1 MQLRRALKTFASR
14 TLPPHVTA
22 DLQRRLDPYSG
33 NGPLLSLLAGR
44 AFPAWF
50 EAWHRRRAFQDAY
63 GRAQWGQE
71 NGTDFFSGAGSRG
84 ACANV
89 YVECISRII
98 ESRSRE
104 SERPLAVIDLGC
116 GDFSVG
122 RQLLAR
128 TENMTY
134 IGCDI
139 VPELIQAHTANVK
152 DPRASFRALDI
163 VADDLPDGDICLVR
177 EVLQHLCNSDV
188 SRVLKKLAKYG
199 DVYITE
205 ARPIFLEGPPNP
217 DKPSGPGVR
226 WDWRTGRGRGIE
238 LDQPPFSLEVEEICR
253 GRHNEV
259 EEVVTFRVHCGS
271 VATS

>member
-1 MQLRRALKTFASR
+1 MQLRRALKTLALR
-14 TLPPHVTA
+14 TLPPHVSA
-22 DLQRRLDPYSG
+22 KLQRRLDPYRG

-44 AFPAWF
+44 AFPTWF
-50 EAWHRRRAFQDAY
+50 EARHRRRAFQGAY
-63 GRAQWGQE
+63 GRRQWGLE
-71 NGTDFFSGAGSRG
+71 KGAEFFSGAGSRG

-89 YVECISRII
+89 YVEHISRII

-104 SERPLAVIDLGC
+104 SDRPLTVVDLGC

-122 RQLLAR
+122 RELLKR
-128 TENMTY
+128 TESMRY

-152 DPRASFRALDI
+152 DPRASFQELDI
-163 VADDLPDGDICLVR
+163 VAGGLPDGDICLVR

-188 SRVLKKLAKYG
+188 SRVLKKLGKYK

-205 ARPIFLEGPPNP
+205 ARPVTPEGPPNP

-238 LDQPPFSLEVEEICR
+238 LDQPPFGLRVEEICR
-253 GRHNEV
+253 GRHNDL
-259 EEVVTFRVHCGS
+259 EEVVTFRVYYQS
-271 VATS
+271 

>member
-22 DLQRRLDPYSG
+22 DLQRRLDPYKG

-63 GRAQWGQE
+63 GRGQWGQE
-71 NGTDFFSGAGSRG
+71 SGTAFFSGAGSRG
-84 ACANV
+84 ACANI
-89 YVECISRII
+89 YVACISRII
-98 ESRSRE
+98 DSRSRD
-104 SERPLAVIDLGC
+104 SDRPLCVVDLGC

-122 RQLLAR
+122 RQLLKR
-128 TENMTY
+128 TANMTY

-139 VPELIQAHTANVK
+139 VPELVETHTATVK
-152 DPRASFRALDI
+152 DPRASFRTLDI
-163 VADDLPDGDICLVR
+163 VMDDLPDGDICLVR
-177 EVLQHLCNSDV
+177 EVLQHLCNADIH
-188 SRVLKKLAKYG
+188 RVLAKLGKYK

-205 ARPIFLEGPPNP
+205 ARPAFLQGPPNP

-238 LDQPPFSLEVEEICR
+238 LDQPPFSLHVEEICR
-253 GRHNEV
+253 GKHNDL
-259 EEVVTFRVHCGS
+259 EEVVTFRVSDGLA
-271 VATS
+271 ATP